1 MSDIVPI
8 PVPLHVAPTPDF
20 TIKIETKDK
29 TEDIRP
35 RLISLKLTD
44 NRGLEVDQLD
54 LVLDD
59 SDGQLVMPPFGAKV
73 VLEIGWKGQPLADKG
88 SYIIDQVTYQ
98 GAPDTITVVARS
110 ADFSG
115 SLDVKITDS
124 YPDMTVGEVVD
135 KIAKRNGLTSDVR
148 PEIARKKIKHID
160 QTQETDGT
168 FITRLAMLVGAV
180 AAIKDKTLLF
190 FPPGQGV
197 TVSGKPIPLLNL
209 NRQDG
214 DKYEYK
220 LFKRD
225 DYSGVEAK
233 WYDQK
238 KAQQKGITVNTIPP
252 ATPTLNPV
260 HPAAKNIPT
269 IGQQDP
275 GKTYVFG
282 SNKKLFV
289 LNTHFSS
296 QEEAEEAAKAKWQ
309 ELQRN
314 RATLKILLALGAAKL
329 IPETPVKAQGFKS
342 VIDNQKWLITNI
354 VHTLDKSG
362 FTTLLNLELMVE
374 NVDYVLV
381 EKQAG

>member
-8 PVPLHVAPTPDF
+8 PVPLCVAPTPDF

-35 RLISLKLTD
+35 RLVSLKLTD

-59 SDGQLVMPPFGAKV
+59 SDGQLVMPPFGAKI

-190 FPPGQGV
+190 FPPG
-197 TVSGKPIPLLNL
+197 
-209 NRQDG
+209 
-214 DKYEYK
+214 
-220 LFKRD
+220 
-225 DYSGVEAK
+225 
-233 WYDQK
+233 
-238 KAQQKGITVNTIPP
+238 
-252 ATPTLNPV
+252 
-260 HPAAKNIPT
+260 
-269 IGQQDP
+269 
-275 GKTYVFG
+275 
-282 SNKKLFV
+282 
-289 LNTHFSS
+289 
-296 QEEAEEAAKAKWQ
+296 
-309 ELQRN
+309 
-314 RATLKILLALGAAKL
+314 RA
-329 IPETPVKAQGFKS
+329 
-342 VIDNQKWLITNI
+342 
-354 VHTLDKSG
+354 
-362 FTTLLNLELMVE
+362 
-374 NVDYVLV
+374 
-381 EKQAG
+381 

>member
-35 RLISLKLTD
+35 RLVSLKLTD

-59 SDGQLVMPPFGAKV
+59 SDGQLVMPPFGAKI

-98 GAPDTITVVARS
+98 GAPDTIKVVARS

-124 YPDMTVGEVVD
+124 YPDMTVGDVVD

-197 TVSGKPIPLLNL
+197 TVSGQPIPLLNL

-252 ATPTLNPV
+252 ATPAVNPV

-269 IGQQDP
+269 TGQQDP

-309 ELQRN
+309 DLQRN

-381 EKQAG
+381 EKQDN

>member
-8 PVPLHVAPTPDF
+8 PVPLRVAPTPDF
-20 TIKIETKDK
+20 NIQIETKDK

-73 VLEIGWKGQPLADKG
+73 VLEIGWKGQPLANKG

-124 YPDMTVGEVVD
+124 YPDMTVGEAVE

-148 PEIARKKIKHID
+148 PEIAKKKIKHID

-190 FPPGQGV
+190 FAPGHGV
-197 TVSGKPIPLLNL
+197 TASGKPIPLLNL

-238 KAQQKGITVNTIPP
+238 KAQQQGVTVNTIPP
-252 ATPTLNPV
+252 ATPAVNLV

-296 QEEAEEAAKAKWQ
+296 QGEAEEAAKAKWQ

-314 RATLKILLALGAAKL
+314 RATLKILLALGAAEL

-362 FTTLLNLELMVE
+362 FTTQLNLELMIK

>member
-8 PVPLHVAPTPDF
+8 PVPLRVAPTPDF
-20 TIKIETKDK
+20 NIKIETKDK

-73 VLEIGWKGQPLADKG
+73 VLDIGWKGQPLANKG

-124 YPDMTVGEVVD
+124 YPDMTVGEVVE

-148 PEIARKKIKHID
+148 PEIDKKKIKHID

-190 FPPGQGV
+190 FAPGHGV
-197 TVSGKPIPLLNL
+197 TASGKPIPLLNL

-238 KAQQKGITVNTIPP
+238 KAQQKGVTVNTIPP
-252 ATPTLNPV
+252 ATPAVNPV

-296 QEEAEEAAKAKWQ
+296 QGEAEEAAKAKWQ

-314 RATLKILLALGAAKL
+314 RATLKILLALGAAEL

-362 FTTLLNLELMVE
+362 FTTQLNLELMIE
-374 NVDYVLV
+374 SVDYVLV